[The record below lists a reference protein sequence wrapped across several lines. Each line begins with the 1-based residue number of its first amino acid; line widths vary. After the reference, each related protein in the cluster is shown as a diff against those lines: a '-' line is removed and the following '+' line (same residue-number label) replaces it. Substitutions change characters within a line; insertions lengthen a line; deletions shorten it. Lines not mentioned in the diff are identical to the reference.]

1 MSGKRFL
8 VLGCGQGWHANQ
20 LRNAADKLGC
30 ELHGCDYESLFASI
44 QSNSIHLTS
53 PPDRNAVDRD
63 AVDLGADGFTDVA
76 ISIDQFDAVLARTMP
91 AGSLEKITFRLSIL
105 HALAGDTIANDRR
118 IAVINSPRGL
128 EIAIDKFATLAHVRR
143 LGYLVPETIVVQS
156 RNEAMAA
163 FKQLGGDCVVKPLF
177 GGEGRGVMRIQDP
190 QLAWYTFS
198 TLDQL
203 DAVFYVQA
211 FVQPGGRD
219 TRLLVIGDHVIAARR
234 ENPSDFRTNHS
245 HGATTTQIQPSTQQ
259 ITMAKQITSTMG
271 LTFASVDVIDCDD
284 GTPRVLEVNAV
295 PGWQGLQQVCSEN
308 IATLVMQTLID
319 ASKPAPTEA
328 TMNITPPTPAP
339 HEATS

>member
-8 VLGCGQGWHANQ
+8 VLGCGQGWHASQ
-20 LRNAADKLGC
+20 LRSAADKLGC
-30 ELHGCDYESLFASI
+30 ELHGSDYESLFASL
-44 QSNSIHLTS
+44 QSNSLQSNSLPLTS
-53 PPDRNAVDRD
+53 APHLN
-63 AVDLGADGFTDVA
+63 AVDLGADGFTAAA
-76 ISIDQFDAVLARTMP
+76 ISIDQYDAVLARTMP

-105 HALAGDTIANDRR
+105 HALAGDTIANDRPVT
-118 IAVINSPRGL
+118 VINSPRGL

-163 FKQLGGDCVVKPLF
+163 FERLGGDCVVKPLF

-211 FVQPGGRD
+211 FVHPGGRD

-245 HGATTTQIQPSTQQ
+245 HGATTTQIQPSREQ

-271 LTFASVDVIDCDD
+271 LTFASVDLVDCDD
-284 GTPRVLEVNAV
+284 DAPRVLEVNAV
-295 PGWQGLQQVCSEN
+295 PGWKGLQQVCTEN
-308 IATLVMQTLID
+308 IATLVIQTLID
-319 ASKPAPTEA
+319 ACKSVPINSSIRNTSPK
-328 TMNITPPTPAP
+328 PAP